1 MLDAASSGI
10 AALGALELLLAMK
23 MTRINMEQMTVA
35 RMSSNPKKAASDFL
49 KTQYYKSW
57 SRAQLNNTEYAPML
71 AVLMLLIKCK
81 ADRAERKLC
90 AAERLS
96 IYGAVAGTFVFVFAV
111 ANQVH

>member
-1 MLDAASSGI
+1 
-10 AALGALELLLAMK
+10 
-23 MTRINMEQMTVA
+23 
-35 RMSSNPKKAASDFL
+35 
-49 KTQYYKSW
+49 
-57 SRAQLNNTEYAPML
+57 ML